1 MQFNLLILLVI
12 YIDNFPLYIFIKGNK
27 QPDILTKNLTKR
39 AFKTTGLKMIFALL
53 KNPNLIKKSYRDIA
67 KVTNIALSTMAL
79 VIRDLRELG
88 FLIDM
93 GKKGKKLLQR

>member
-1 MQFNLLILLVI
+1 
-12 YIDNFPLYIFIKGNK
+12 
-27 QPDILTKNLTKR
+27 
-39 AFKTTGLKMIFALL
+39 MIFALL